1 MLGGLLIGI
10 AESFITGYVSSQF
23 TNLLVFALLI
33 IVMLVRPS
41 GLLGQVQL
49 QKV

>member
-1 MLGGLLIGI
+1 MIGI
-10 AESFITGYVSSQF
+10 AESFITGYVSSKF
-23 TNLLVFALLI
+23 TNLLVFAILI

-41 GLLGQVQL
+41 GLLGRAHL